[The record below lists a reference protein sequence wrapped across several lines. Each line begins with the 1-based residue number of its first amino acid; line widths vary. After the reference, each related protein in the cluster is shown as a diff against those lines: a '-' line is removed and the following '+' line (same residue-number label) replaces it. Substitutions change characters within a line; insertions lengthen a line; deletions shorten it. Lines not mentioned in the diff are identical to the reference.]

1 MRCPIGM
8 RRSIVVAPGTDRP
21 TQLKGKNAMIHHV
34 SIPAREPQHVADVL
48 AKLMGGKCYPFG
60 PLEGAFM
67 AASGDAHGTMIEVYP
82 ERATLDIPQND
93 DQVVFGDNAA
103 PPRTWPF
110 HVLLSVPLEPAQVEA
125 IGAREG
131 WRAKTFGRGMKGHKP
146 FFHVIEFWL
155 ENRLMIEV
163 VSPAMAR
170 EYEDFLKNA
179 RADLMADPE
188 AVRLMRA
195 THIKERA

>member
-1 MRCPIGM
+1 
-8 RRSIVVAPGTDRP
+8 
-21 TQLKGKNAMIHHV
+21 MIHHV
-34 SIPAREPQHVADVL
+34 SIPAREPQHVAEVL
-48 AKLMGGKCYPFG
+48 AELMDGKYYPFG
-60 PLEGAFM
+60 PLEGAYM
-67 AASGDAHGTMIEVYP
+67 ASSGDAHGTMIEVYP
-82 ERATLDIPQND
+82 DRATLDIPKND

-103 PPRTWPF
+103 PPQTWPF
-110 HVLLSVPLEPAQVEA
+110 HILLSVSREPAEVEA

-131 WRAKTFGRGMKGHKP
+131 WRVKTFGRGMRGHKP

-179 RADLMADPE
+179 RPEIMADPE

-195 THIKERA
+195 THVKEPA